1 MEWQAIVMAIQIL
14 MLAISW
20 VLFQKAR
27 TELSAKAAEAPV
39 LSEVRA
45 LQKQVKVLLAEIT
58 EAGETASA
66 RLEAQCATARD
77 LTLTLQRLME
87 EVRQGSETS
96 PVRRSTRRS
105 SLNQSHTKG
114 VLSPEETETLP
125 LQDAQRAVTSQV
137 PDRAVAHA
145 PAASAPTSTE
155 ARRRSVY
162 ALADQGQP
170 AAEIARQTGL
180 SEGEVETLLGLRPQR
195 C

>member
-27 TELSAKAAEAPV
+27 AELSAKAAESPV

-45 LQKQVKVLLAEIT
+45 LQKQVKALLAEIT

-77 LTLTLQRLME
+77 LTLTLQRLLE
-87 EVRQGSETS
+87 EAQQVSGTPSA
-96 PVRRSTRRS
+96 RRSPRRPS
-105 SLNQSHTKG
+105 PAHAKT
-114 VLSPEETETLP
+114 VPSPEQAEIASSH
-125 LQDAQRAVTSQV
+125 DAPCAVVASPM
-137 PDRAVAHA
+137 PDRAIAHA
-145 PAASAPTSTE
+145 SATHVLSSTV
-155 ARRRSVY
+155 ARRQSVY